1 MLSPRSSL
9 SPRSLSAGLV
19 LVLSLG
25 CTAIVQAAQAGNE
38 APKPRGRDEA
48 PEAPIACMKAVKA
61 ALPNPG
67 SFKWVSG
74 KTRKVAEDAYSVV
87 GDVEY
92 LAQDGAVRKA
102 KVQCDVMRAPGNQF
116 VVPKVRLPQ

>member
-1 MLSPRSSL
+1 MLSPCPPL
-9 SPRSLSAGLV
+9 SPRSLSATLV
-19 LVLSLG
+19 LALSLG
-25 CTAIVQAAQAGNE
+25 CAAAVQAAE
-38 APKPRGRDEA
+38 DAPKPRGRDEA

>member
-1 MLSPRSSL
+1 MQVLPLSPC
-9 SPRSLSAGLV
+9 SLSATLV
-19 LVLSLG
+19 LMLS
-25 CTAIVQAAQAGNE
+25 AACASAALAAGQDN
-38 APKPRGRDEA
+38 APKPRGKDEA
-48 PEAPIACMKAVKA
+48 PEAPVACMKAVKA

-102 KVQCDVMRAPGNQF
+102 KVQCDVLRAPGNKF

>member
-1 MLSPRSSL
+1 MLSPRPPL
-9 SPRSLSAGLV
+9 SPRSLSAPLV
-19 LVLSLG
+19 LVLLLG
-25 CTAIVQAAQAGNE
+25 SAAIVQAADE

-67 SFKWVSG
+67 SFKWISG

>member
-1 MLSPRSSL
+1 MPLSPR
-9 SPRSLSAGLV
+9 SPRSLSAPLALTMSV
-19 LVLSLG
+19 ACASVAL
-25 CTAIVQAAQAGNE
+25 AAGQDQ
-38 APKPRGRDEA
+38 APKPRGKDEA
-48 PEAPIACMKAVKA
+48 PEAPVACMKAVKA

-67 SFKWVSG
+67 SFKWLAG

-102 KVQCDVMRAPGNQF
+102 KVQCDVLRAPGNQF
-116 VVPKVRLPQ
+116 VVPKLRLPQ

>member
-1 MLSPRSSL
+1 MPSPRSSL
-9 SPRSLSAGLV
+9 SPRSFSTALA

-25 CTAIVQAAQAGNE
+25 CAAAAQAADD

-67 SFKWVSG
+67 SFKWVSA
-74 KTRKVAEDAYSVV
+74 KTRKVAEEAYSVV

-92 LAQDGAVRKA
+92 VAQERAARKA

>member
-1 MLSPRSSL
+1 MLLPRSPL
-9 SPRSLSAGLV
+9 SPRSLSAALM

-25 CTAIVQAAQAGNE
+25 VAAVQAAQAADE

-48 PEAPIACMKAVKA
+48 PEAPVACMKAVKA

-67 SFKWVSG
+67 SFKWVSA

-102 KVQCDVMRAPGNQF
+102 KAQCDVMRAPGNQF

>member
-9 SPRSLSAGLV
+9 FPRSLFAALV
-19 LVLSLG
+19 VMLSLG
-25 CTAIVQAAQAGNE
+25 CAATGQAADEG
-38 APKPRGRDEA
+38 PKPRGRDEA

-67 SFKWVSG
+67 SFKWVSA

-102 KVQCDVMRAPGNQF
+102 
-116 VVPKVRLPQ
+116 